1 MKKAMGAMPMASVF
15 DRCVGG
21 VQRADGRRQAIPE
34 DAAAAAAALLARAAV
49 AEGITMLVPWV
60 MNRSCEGI

>member
-1 MKKAMGAMPMASVF
+1 MPMASVF

-49 AEGITMLVPWV
+49 EEKMTISLPWLMNLSSEGI
-60 MNRSCEGI
+60 